1 MKYRMVLQALGN
13 PDHGENPYQY
23 IAEPREI
30 TGRSIDELVKRANDW
45 IDENDIGSG
54 NWSMTEV
61 WLTDGNGYGDGHD
74 EFIGYMS
81 YNGRIWAGNP
91 DRVYTYFITATNEE
105 DEFDW
110 CLLQTEDKEK
120 AIEVFNSLTLMPGWI
135 MELRKTYEDIETY
148 RTYEVMGVK
157 R

>member
-1 MKYRMVLQALGN
+1 MMYRMVLQALGN

-23 IAEPREI
+23 IAEPKEI
-30 TGRSIDELVKRANDW
+30 TGRTIDELVKQANDW

-61 WLTDGNGYGDGHD
+61 WLTDGNGYGGSHA
-74 EFIGYMS
+74 EFVGFMS
-81 YNGRIWAGNP
+81 YNGRIWADDPNK
-91 DRVYTYFITATNEE
+91 VYTYFITTTNE

-110 CLLQTEDKEK
+110 CLAQTKDEEEAKKIFD
-120 AIEVFNSLTLMPGWI
+120 SLTPIPGWI
-135 MELRKTYEDIETY
+135 MELRKTYEDVDTY